1 MMNVKLIEKLE
12 HTTPACASC
21 HGTTHFITGTAYS
34 TLKCD
39 NCGQPVDRPY
49 LPHPHH
55 NRRVQSSSKKILS
68 KNASSRVYCKYEA

>member
-39 NCGQPVDRPY
+39 NCGQPFTAPTSLTRTIIAAY
-49 LPHPHH
+49 NLPPK
-55 NRRVQSSSKKILS
+55 NTIQKRIQPCIL
-68 KNASSRVYCKYEA
+68 